1 MKTTLAGLLVAVLA
15 VVAQA
20 AALGA
25 PPAQK
30 SVEVV
35 LGPKAFRDG
44 DVIEI
49 TDVTTTSAKLEQGD
63 SVTVRGR
70 VRLDSRSAATLSLY
84 LTQTEGDGLEETD
97 ASQLKEISSGLTPF
111 EVKATIKHKGA
122 LHVSLY
128 DPQTGK
134 GFGGVYFGTA
144 EQMQK
149 IADWN
154 VGWMSG
160 D

>member
-1 MKTTLAGLLVAVLA
+1 MKTTLTGLVVAVMA
-15 VVAQA
+15 VVALA
-20 AALGA
+20 AA
-25 PPAQK
+25 PAQK

-44 DVIEI
+44 DMIEI
-49 TDVTTTSAKLEQGD
+49 MDVTATSARLEQGD

-70 VRLDSRSAATLSLY
+70 VRLDSRKAATLSLY
-84 LTQTEGDGLEETD
+84 LTQTEGNGLEETD

-134 GFGGVYFGTA
+134 GFGGVYFGTV

-154 VGWMSG
+154 VAWMSG

>member
-1 MKTTLAGLLVAVLA
+1 MKTTLAGLLVAMLA
-15 VVAQA
+15 VVALA

-25 PPAQK
+25 GPAQE
-30 SVEVV
+30 SVQVV

-49 TDVTTTSAKLEQGD
+49 TDVTSTSAKLEQGD

-70 VRLDSRSAATLSLY
+70 VRLDSRKAATLSLY
-84 LTQTEGDGLEETD
+84 LTQTEGDGLEEDDNGQT
-97 ASQLKEISSGLTPF
+97 KVVSSGLTTF
-111 EVKATIKHKGA
+111 ELKATIKHKGA
-122 LHVSLY
+122 LHLSLY
-128 DPQTGK
+128 DKQTGK

-149 IADWN
+149 IA
-154 VGWMSG
+154 GW
-160 D
+160 DVKYLLQD

>member
-1 MKTTLAGLLVAVLA
+1 MKTTLACLLVAVLA
-15 VVAQA
+15 VVALA
-20 AALGA
+20 AA
-25 PPAQK
+25 PRQK

-49 TDVTTTSAKLEQGD
+49 TDVTATSAKLEQGD

-70 VRLDSRSAATLSLY
+70 VRLDSRNAATLSLY

-97 ASQLKEISSGLTPF
+97 ASQLKVISSGLTTF
-111 EVKATIKHKGA
+111 ELKTTIKHKGA
-122 LHVSLY
+122 LHLSLY
-128 DPQTGK
+128 DQQTGK

-144 EQMQK
+144 EQMEK
-149 IADWN
+149 IAGWD
-154 VGWMSG
+154 VGYMRE